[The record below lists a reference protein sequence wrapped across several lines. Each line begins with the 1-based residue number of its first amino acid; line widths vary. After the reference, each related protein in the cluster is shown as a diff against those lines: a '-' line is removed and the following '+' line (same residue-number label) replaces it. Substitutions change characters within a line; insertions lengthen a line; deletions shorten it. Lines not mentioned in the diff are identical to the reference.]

1 MSTQYGIPE
10 KQFDNSMLRSALDG
24 ACTNIMLADNDLQVV
39 YVNETLLQLLRNKE
53 KEIQQD
59 VPSFQVDGI
68 IGRCVDDFH
77 KKPEHQRRL
86 LLELASPME
95 TNLTLGGVTFNLKV
109 RPIFEKGER
118 LGTSV
123 EWEDITLKLKAE
135 AIAADNIRIK
145 AALDGAGTNMMIA
158 DSDLKIVY
166 VNNTLFKLL
175 RDKESDI
182 QKDVPSF
189 RVEGLIG
196 RCVDDFHKQPHHQRG
211 LLANLK
217 YPTETQLTL
226 GGVSFNLKVTPV
238 FDTANKRIATSVEW
252 EDITLKL
259 IAEKVADNNAR
270 LSAALDNATT
280 NVMVVDNDFII
291 VYMNNTIKQMFRDN
305 EQAIQKDVQTFRAQ
319 GLMGRCIDEFHK
331 IPSHQRNMVANL
343 KTMYNTKL
351 SLGGRDFSLIAIPIF
366 NEQGVRL
373 GTSMEWT
380 DVTEKLANERRQAE
394 ATRLLDEQQNVLNAM
409 AEGDL
414 TLEVVEHYNEDNHNI
429 IKEALNKA
437 SSNINNVLRQTVN
450 VVRDVNDSVLKLKAA
465 SETLSSTSTQQGAA
479 VEEISVSIKE
489 TDGQVQEN
497 AHNAGEADRLVGAT
511 AETAYEGQ
519 EKMGSMLEAMA
530 SIATSSSDIAKIIKV
545 IDDIAFQ
552 TNLLALNAAVEAA
565 RAGEHGKGFA
575 VVAQEVRNLA
585 QRSSDAA
592 KETSILI
599 ENSVKKV
606 DNGVKIA
613 EETSE
618 SLTDI
623 VNNVI
628 RVQEL
633 IKGIAIACKEQSV
646 GVNQIS
652 TAIAEVSIGVQQVN
666 MQSVDVSKLSHA
678 LDTLIIALSKETN
691 KFSISEEPT
700 MAKGVKDLSLPDG
713 ITVEMLQKLLRESQL

>member
-1 MSTQYGIPE
+1 MDTKNDPTESGV
-10 KQFDNSMLRSALDG
+10 DNKMLRSALDG
-24 ACTNIMLADNDLQVV
+24 VSANLMIADNDLTIV
-39 YVNETLLQLLRNKE
+39 YVNETLLKLLKSKE
-53 KEIQQD
+53 REIQQD
-59 VPSFQVDGI
+59 VPNFKVEGI

-77 KKPEHQRRL
+77 KKPEHQRRIL
-86 LLELASPME
+86 LDLQELFE
-95 TNLTLGGVTFNLKV
+95 TTLTLGGVTFGLKV
-109 RPIFEKGER
+109 RPIFESGQHI
-118 LGTSV
+118 GTSV
-123 EWEDITLKLKAE
+123 EWEDITLQLEAQ
-135 AIAADNIRIK
+135 AIAADNLRIK
-145 AALDGAGTNMMIA
+145 VALDGASTNMMIA
-158 DSDLKIVY
+158 DGDMRIVY
-166 VNNTLFKLL
+166 INNTLLALL
-175 RDKESDI
+175 KDKELDI
-182 QKDVPSF
+182 QKDVPTF
-189 RVEGLIG
+189 RVDGLIG
-196 RCVDDFHKQPHHQRG
+196 RCVDDFHKQPKHQRR
-211 LLANLK
+211 LLESLRR
-217 YPTETQLTL
+217 PLETQLTL
-226 GGVSFNLKVTPV
+226 GGVTFNLKVTPV
-238 FDTANKRIATSVEW
+238 FDTNNVRVATSVEW

-280 NVMVVDNDFII
+280 NVMVVDNDFVI
-291 VYMNNTIKQMFRDN
+291 VYMNNTIKQMFKDN
-305 EQAIQKDVQTFRAQ
+305 EQAIQKDVRTFRAQ

-343 KTMYNTKL
+343 TTMYNTHL
-351 SLGGRDFSLIAIPIF
+351 SLGGREFALTAIPIF
-366 NEQGVRL
+366 SEQGSRL

-380 DVTEKLANERRQAE
+380 DVTEKQANDRRQAE
-394 ATRLLDEQQNVLNAM
+394 ASRLLDEQQRVLDAM
-409 AEGDL
+409 AKGDL
-414 TLEVVEHYNEDNHNI
+414 TLEVVEEYEEENHII
-429 IKEALNKA
+429 IKNALNKA
-437 SSNINNVLRQTVN
+437 SLNINNVLRQTAN

-465 SETLSSTSTQQGAA
+465 SETLSSTSTEQGAA
-479 VEEISVSIKE
+479 VEQISVSIKE

-497 AHNAGEADRLVGAT
+497 ANNAGEADRLVSST
-511 AETAYEGQ
+511 ADTAYDGQ
-519 EKMGSMLEAMA
+519 EKMDTMLEAMS

-592 KETSILI
+592 KETSLLI

-618 SLTDI
+618 ALTDI

-646 GVNQIS
+646 GINQIS
-652 TAIAEVSIGVQQVN
+652 TAIEEVSIGVQQVN

-678 LDTLIIALSKETN
+678 LDALIVALSKETN
-691 KFSISEEPT
+691 KFSISEQVS
-700 MAKGVKDLSLPDG
+700 MGNGGKGSALPNG
-713 ITVEMLQKLLRESQL
+713 VTIEMLQKLLNAQQ